1 MTEYYSSQVVPVL
14 KNLAANAG
22 DIKRY
27 WFSLWVGKIPG
38 GGNCNPFQYSC
49 LENPMDREAWWA
61 ILHRVAKSRT

>member
-22 DIKRY
+22 DIKRC

-49 LENPMDREAWWA
+49 LENPMDREAWLA
-61 ILHRVAKSRT
+61 TVHGVAQSQT